1 MKSAPLSKEIKMTKE
16 VIAAMKAQME
26 KSVDSLRKEY
36 QKVRTGRATTT
47 LLDDIKVSY
56 YDSPTP
62 INQVA
67 SLNVP
72 EARVIVI
79 QPWEGKMIPVIEK
92 AILNAN
98 IGLTPTND
106 GKIIRLAMPPLTEE
120 RRKEIVKTLRKMAE
134 DAKIAVRNI
143 RRDAIDDLKKSE
155 KDKKI
160 SEDDLKRAEKE
171 VQDVTNNFVTKID
184 EVLAAK
190 EKEVMEV

>member
-1 MKSAPLSKEIKMTKE
+1 MKTN
-16 VIAAMKAQME
+16 ME

-47 LLDDIKVSY
+47 LLDDIKVIY

-67 SLNVP
+67 SLTVP

-79 QPWEGKMIPVIEK
+79 QPWEAKLIPLIEK

-106 GKIIRLAMPPLTEE
+106 GKIIRLALPALTEE
-120 RRKEIVKTLRKMAE
+120 RRKEIVKTLKKMAE
-134 DAKIAVRNI
+134 DAKVALRNI
-143 RRDAIDDLKKSE
+143 RRDANDDLKKLE
-155 KDKKI
+155 KDKAI

-171 VQDVTNNFVTKID
+171 VQDVTNSFVAKID

>member
-1 MKSAPLSKEIKMTKE
+1 MTKD
-16 VIAAMKAQME
+16 VIAAMKSQME

-36 QKVRTGRATTT
+36 QKVRTGRATTA

-79 QPWEGKMIPVIEK
+79 QPWEAKMISVIEK

-106 GKIIRLAMPPLTEE
+106 GKVIRLAMPPLTEE
-120 RRKEIVKTLRKMAE
+120 RRKEIVKSLRKMAE

-160 SEDDLKRAEKE
+160 TEDDLKRAEKE
-171 VQDVTNNFVTKID
+171 VQDVTNNFVAKID
-184 EVLAAK
+184 EVVAAK

>member
-1 MKSAPLSKEIKMTKE
+1 MTKS
-16 VIAAMKAQME
+16 VVAAMKTNME

-47 LLDDIKVSY
+47 LLDDIKVIY

-67 SLNVP
+67 SLTVP

-79 QPWEGKMIPVIEK
+79 QPWEAKLIPLIEK

-106 GKIIRLAMPPLTEE
+106 GKIIRLALPALTEE
-120 RRKEIVKTLRKMAE
+120 RRKEIVKTLKKMAE
-134 DAKIAVRNI
+134 DAKVALRNI
-143 RRDAIDDLKKSE
+143 RRDANDDLKKLE
-155 KDKKI
+155 KDKAI

-171 VQDVTNNFVTKID
+171 VQDVTNSFVAKID